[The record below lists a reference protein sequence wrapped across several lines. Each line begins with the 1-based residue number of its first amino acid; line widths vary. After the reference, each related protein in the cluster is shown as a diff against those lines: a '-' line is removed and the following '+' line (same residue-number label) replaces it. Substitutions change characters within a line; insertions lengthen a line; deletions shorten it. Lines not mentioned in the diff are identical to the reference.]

1 MKITQGIF
9 DNIKTI
15 QNFNNQREYL
25 AQYHTAYS
33 LSKGLKEKL
42 CSIILSCRISL
53 VLHIQFWFLSAPSH
67 NHNNCQNGITYRW
80 LTRDMLSIYFLIWKC
95 LVRLCSSH
103 RKAWTFFIIFMFND
117 TVKILNTVKWF
128 LSKQRYYKKWW
139 LMSKLP
145 RENKKVLKGIFDRKW
160 M

>member
-1 MKITQGIF
+1 MPKRNNLALIDQGHVINLF
-9 DNIKTI
+9 
-15 QNFNNQREYL
+15 F
-25 AQYHTAYS
+25 
-33 LSKGLKEKL
+33 
-42 CSIILSCRISL
+42 
-53 VLHIQFWFLSAPSH
+53 
-67 NHNNCQNGITYRW
+67 
-80 LTRDMLSIYFLIWKC
+80 IWKC

-160 M
+160 MQDSNELDGHELALNFFFLAFPNRHWPACKALIPFLRYCGVLRKMLNAVLPPLEILYERMS